1 MQFSKILVSASIFF
15 ACSVVVPAQTKPHSS
30 QGATEA
36 NINVILDR
44 LELSTG
50 KFRLNVNRALVQSRV
65 DQTTSPNDINTFV
78 PRLQAAIY
86 QLRIKNDNP
95 GETRTSVESLLR
107 QASLV
112 DAFMIQHRLNKQ
124 VQGDWA
130 AVRTDLNLLA
140 RNYGVTWSWN
150 RQSVSPPYAN
160 GSAYLSDEVL
170 NQLIQRLET
179 GGDTFRSSLTDAF
192 DLTGY
197 DKTPGEGRM
206 NNDLRG
212 LKKETDQLRS
222 QFDARQ
228 PLTGIV
234 TNLLVRTRPIDTY
247 MRENL
252 LTNRVQND
260 WRTLYS
266 DINTLAVAYN
276 LSEMRRR

>member
-1 MQFSKILVSASIFF
+1 MQFSKLLVSVSIFF
-15 ACSVVVPAQTKPHSS
+15 ACACVVPAQTKRHSG

-44 LELSTG
+44 LEVGTG
-50 KFRLNVNRALVQSRV
+50 KFRLSVNKALVQSRV

-86 QLRIKNDNP
+86 QLRIKNDNS
-95 GETRTSVESLLR
+95 GETRASVETLLR

-112 DAFMIQHRLNKQ
+112 NAFMIQHRLNKQ

-130 AVRTDLNLLA
+130 SVRTDLNLLA
-140 RNYGVTWSWN
+140 RNSGVTWSWN
-150 RQSVSPPYAN
+150 QQSVYPPYVN
-160 GSAYLSDEVL
+160 GLAQLSDEEL
-170 NQLIQRLET
+170 NELIQRLET
-179 GGDTFRSSLTDAF
+179 GGDRFRSSLTDAF

-206 NNDLRG
+206 NTDLRG

-260 WRTLYS
+260 WRTLS
-266 DINTLAVAYN
+266 ADINTLAVAYK
-276 LSEMRRR
+276 LSEMGRR